1 MGHMACGA
9 PAVST
14 LLSLFSQLRP
24 PPPPPPH
31 PTPSQSQKCS
41 QNFTIHTLLT
51 FLTLPFD
58 SLHILLPS
66 LSLCLLK
73 LHFSYLL
80 SLQKMEPQE
89 LNF

>member
-58 SLHILLPS
+58 SLHILLPPP
-66 LSLCLLK
+66 L
-73 LHFSYLL
+73 LL
-80 SLQKMEPQE
+80 SSFSSENGTPRTE
-89 LNF
+89 LLDPKNFH